1 MKRDYREKTIKG
13 CIFDGSKPLPLPKK
27 CDVTVRMT
35 SDKIG
40 QSLSLQAFNVMIEI
54 PLEGVKEIIRVSR
67 KGQED
72 EWNGS
77 PAGSEEEGSA

>member
-13 CIFDGSKPLPLPKK
+13 CIFDGSKALPLPKK

-54 PLEGVKEIIRVSR
+54 PLESVKNIIKVS
-67 KGQED
+67 EN
-72 EWNGS
+72 E
-77 PAGSEEEGSA
+77 

>member
-13 CIFDGSKPLPLPKK
+13 CIFDGSKPLLLPKM

-54 PLEGVKEIIRVSR
+54 PLEQVRDIIRVS
-67 KGQED
+67 K
-72 EWNGS
+72 
-77 PAGSEEEGSA
+77 EGAE

>member
-13 CIFDGSKPLPLPKK
+13 CIFDGSKPLLLPEM

-54 PLEGVKEIIRVSR
+54 PLEQVRDIIRVS
-67 KGQED
+67 K
-72 EWNGS
+72 
-77 PAGSEEEGSA
+77 EGAE